1 MAFGS
6 GSSFSTDCST
16 RRRGLPASLQL
27 LREGLAS
34 RLNQVSSKNPTTTHS
49 GRPSARRINRS
60 RRLFSCV
67 LGVRR
72 GYPAFG
78 PLPAQPHPLQSGS
91 DGFAAD
97 APLCE
102 PLLETHFGGRL
113 QRP

>member
-1 MAFGS
+1 MAFGES

-16 RRRGLPASLQL
+16 RRRGGLPASLQL

-34 RLNQVSSKNPTTTHS
+34 RLNQVSSKNPTTHS
-49 GRPSARRINRS
+49 GRPSARRINQS
-60 RRLFSCV
+60 LAKLAFFSCV

-78 PLPAQPHPLQSGS
+78 PLPAHPHPLQSGP

-102 PLLETHFGGRL
+102 PL
-113 QRP
+113 